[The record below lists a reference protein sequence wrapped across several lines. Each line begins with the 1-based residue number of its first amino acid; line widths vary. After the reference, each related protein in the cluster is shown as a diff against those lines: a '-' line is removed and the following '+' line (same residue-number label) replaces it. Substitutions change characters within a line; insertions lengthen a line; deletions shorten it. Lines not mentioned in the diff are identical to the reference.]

1 MSHAGESYNL
11 SNSKDLRECARNE
24 AEQTLL
30 AVSILKEFSLEC
42 ELVTIGSTPT
52 TFSDYHN
59 DKINELRAGVF
70 VFFDLVQSGVGICR
84 TEDIAI
90 SVLTSVIS
98 INKDIDAII
107 IDAGWMALSRDIG
120 NPCHKVDYG
129 YGQVCDINGKII
141 EDLIVVNVQQEHGI
155 IKIRKGS
162 KAILPQIKQGDM
174 LRILPNHACATASA
188 YNLSLIHI

>member
-1 MSHAGESYNL
+1 M
-11 SNSKDLRECARNE
+11 
-24 AEQTLL
+24 
-30 AVSILKEFSLEC
+30 
-42 ELVTIGSTPT
+42 
-52 TFSDYHN
+52 
-59 DKINELRAGVF
+59 
-70 VFFDLVQSGVGICR
+70 QSGVGICR
-84 TEDIAI
+84 IEDIAI

-98 INKDIDAII
+98 INKDINAII

-162 KAILPQIKQGDM
+162 KALLPQIKQGDM

-188 YNLSLIHI
+188 YNRYHVINEENKNYEIWDRFNDW